1 MNDEGVGIAGWLLA
15 DLALV
20 LAIVFLAFT
29 PAAFSDDSDVVEATV
44 AAPVILDLGCKVEEQ
59 TAEVIAVRC
68 EPLLGGGEV
77 DSYRWEAERGRARG
91 YTGSHSFAASFA
103 GAGAVRLTAAN
114 AGGAHSAAF
123 PVLPPPVPRGG
134 LVVEDFRFDQIVLT
148 NVKFGAVEWET
159 IAGGRVRQ
167 KLDKSLEDE
176 DEDEGGAEGSVADF
190 LRAKLD
196 EGLRIALVETFS
208 HEPRDR
214 HRQLSDQVNDA
225 LYSGLLDALSGER
238 GGVTAFFV
246 DCDAREKWFAS
257 YRDTTFDED
266 EVRINL
272 YFVRPQSD
280 ADCS

>member
-1 MNDEGVGIAGWLLA
+1 M
-15 DLALV
+15 
-20 LAIVFLAFT
+20 
-29 PAAFSDDSDVVEATV
+29 
-44 AAPVILDLGCKVEEQ
+44 
-59 TAEVIAVRC
+59 
-68 EPLLGGGEV
+68 
-77 DSYRWEAERGRARG
+77 
-91 YTGSHSFAASFA
+91 
-103 GAGAVRLTAAN
+103 
-114 AGGAHSAAF
+114 
-123 PVLPPPVPRGG
+123 
-134 LVVEDFRFDQIVLT
+134 VEDFRFDQIVLT

-159 IAGGRVRQ
+159 IAGGHVRQ